1 MSRSAR
7 FVCLIA
13 ASIPV
18 VGLGLACIQT
28 VSLVLAG
35 TAIAQQRVAPPSR
48 EAVQY
53 SFAPIVRKAAPA
65 VVNVYVRSRVQAF
78 TSPFADDPWFRRFFG
93 DQFGEPSEQI
103 GRAHV

>member
-13 ASIPV
+13 AGIATA
-18 VGLGLACIQT
+18 GLGIAGIQ
-28 VSLVLAG
+28 SVLFAFAG
-35 TAIAQQRVAPPSR
+35 TANAQQRVAPPSR

-78 TSPFADDPWFRRFFG
+78 TSPFAEDPGSAASLAISSASR
-93 DQFGEPSEQI
+93 PS
-103 GRAHV
+103 A